1 MKIRGVMF
9 LLGMGVTTIAVASP
23 RFHVNTGYFAAKSN
37 VTNLTIYDQQIKN
50 INDIEI
56 NEHSNYSLGVGVDF
70 NKYIGLSGFYVD
82 SDLLALYGIGLD
94 VGYTFQ
100 FDKWKIKPYVD
111 LDAERIDRLDKNLPM
126 WGGGL
131 KIMYNHLFA
140 DLSLRK
146 SFDDYYLYY
155 HEIVQNEYVEF
166 DTTLDFSLASFQIGW
181 EF

>member
-1 MKIRGVMF
+1 MKIRGVML

-23 RFHVNTGYFAAKSN
+23 SSHVSTGYFAAKSN

-56 NEHSNYSLGVGVDF
+56 NERSNYSLGVGVDF

-82 SDLLALYGIGLD
+82 SDLSALYGIGLD